1 MLAIYKK
8 ELRSYFHSFVGP
20 LFIGVTLFL
29 FGIYFAAYDLFMGYP
44 NIGYALSAVIFL
56 FFFSVPVLSMR
67 ILAEERRQK
76 TDQFLLTAPIQVSDI
91 VLGKFYA
98 LATLLLIPVAII
110 CVYPLVM
117 RAFGEIAFAQTYLA
131 IGAFF
136 LYGLACIA
144 IGEFVSSITESQ
156 MISAIVSFGFLFVGY
171 VMNAICNMIS
181 STGNWLTKLLSAF
194 DMSGRFDELM
204 DGSLSLTS
212 CVYFLSI
219 ILLFLI
225 FTEQSIQ
232 KRRYQVSK
240 NTFSL
245 GVYSSSVIVG
255 SVVVAVIL
263 NLIVAELP
271 SRYTVF
277 DLTENKLY
285 SLTDDT
291 KELVGNLDEDVAIY
305 VLSNENQA
313 DSTLAKT
320 LESYKGLS
328 SHITVTYV
336 DPAVNPKFYTKYTDG
351 SVSSNSVIVEGE
363 KRSRVVDYNDLYVT
377 EFDYTTYSQNVTGY
391 DAEGQITSAISYVL
405 SEDMPK
411 IYMVTGHGEVELD
424 STFTDLIQKA
434 NIDTETMNLM
444 DYDAVPE
451 DAAAVF
457 VNAPTEDF
465 SSDDTEKILTYLNN
479 GGDIYINTTYTGKDM
494 PNFDK
499 LLDYYGVQVSKGLI
513 IETATNGYYQ
523 DPFYL
528 LPTIEYD
535 TITSD
540 IYSGNS
546 YIFAPYCQGL
556 TYTDKEEVEVTPLL
570 SSSEESY
577 VREDI
582 ENSTSYDK
590 QEGDVDGPFYIGLS
604 CTVQVSGSDEVTDEV
619 TDTDTATDVEES
631 DASGTD
637 TTVMADSESTGVI
650 FSSANLFT
658 QEADVMV
665 AGTNQ
670 KLFSGMLSAFET
682 EDGDSSV
689 VIPAKSYEVEYL
701 TVSQSWISILSL
713 ITVIL
718 IPFSFL
724 ITGFVIW
731 FRRRKL

>member
-29 FGIYFAAYDLFMGYP
+29 FGIYFTAYDLFMGYP
-44 NIGYALSAVIFL
+44 YIGYALSAVIFL
-56 FFFSVPVLSMR
+56 FFFSVPILSMR
-67 ILAEERRQK
+67 ILAEERKQK
-76 TDQFLLTAPIQVSDI
+76 TDQFLLTAPIRVSDI

-110 CVYPLVM
+110 SIYPLVLS
-117 RAFGEIAFAQTYLA
+117 AFGEISFAETYLA

-156 MISAIVSFGFLFVGY
+156 MIAAIVSFGFLFVGY
-171 VMNAICNMIS
+171 VMKAICNMIS
-181 STGNWLTKLLSAF
+181 STGNWLTKILSAF

-204 DGSLSLTS
+204 DGSLSLAS
-212 CVYFLSI
+212 CLYFLSI

-232 KRRYQVSK
+232 KRRYHVSK
-240 NTFSL
+240 KNLSL
-245 GVYSSSVIVG
+245 SAYSSTVIVG
-255 SVVVAVIL
+255 SIAAAVIL

-277 DLTENKLY
+277 DLTANKLY

-291 KELVGNLDEDVAIY
+291 KELVSNIGEDVTIY
-305 VLSNENQA
+305 VLANENQA
-313 DSTLAKT
+313 DSTLANT
-320 LESYKGLS
+320 LDSYEGLS
-328 SHITVTYV
+328 SHIKVTYV

-351 SVSSNSVIVEGE
+351 SISSNSVIVESS
-363 KRSRVVDYNDLYVT
+363 KRSRVVDYNDLYVS
-377 EFDYTTYSQNVTGY
+377 EFDYSTYSQNVTGY

-411 IYMVTGHGEVELD
+411 IYIVTGHGELELD
-424 STFTDLIQKA
+424 STFTDMIQKA
-434 NIDTETMNLM
+434 NIDTETINLM

-457 VNAPTEDF
+457 VNAPTEDL
-465 SSDDTEKILTYLNN
+465 SSDDAEKLLNYMNN
-479 GGDIYINTTYTGKDM
+479 GGDIFINTTYTGKEM
-494 PNFDK
+494 PNFEK
-499 LLDYYGVQVSKGLI
+499 LLDFYGVQVSKGLI
-513 IETATNGYYQ
+513 IETAQNSYYQ

-528 LPTIEYD
+528 LPSIEYD

-556 TYTDKEEVEVTPLL
+556 TFTEKEDVEVTPLL
-570 SSSEESY
+570 ASSEKSY
-577 VREDI
+577 VRDDI
-582 ENSTSYDK
+582 ENSTGYDK
-590 QEGDVDGPFYIGLS
+590 QDGDVDGPFYIGLS
-604 CTVQVSGSDEVTDEV
+604 CMAQVSGSNSEETEDESLDHTQR
-619 TDTDTATDVEES
+619 
-631 DASGTD
+631 SGD
-637 TTVMADSESTGVI
+637 YSTGII
-650 FSSANLFT
+650 FSSENLFT

-670 KLFSGMLSAFET
+670 KLFSGVLQAFET
-682 EDGDSSV
+682 EDGESSSV
-689 VIPAKSYEVEYL
+689 VIPVKNYEVEYL
-701 TVSQSWISILSL
+701 TVSQSWISVLAL
-713 ITVIL
+713 ITVIV
-718 IPFSFL
+718 IPFGFL

-731 FRRRKL
+731 FRRRKR

>member
-29 FGIYFAAYDLFMGYP
+29 FGIYFTAYDLFMGYP
-44 NIGYALSAVIFL
+44 YIGYALSAVIFL
-56 FFFSVPVLSMR
+56 FFFSVPILSMR
-67 ILAEERRQK
+67 ILAEERKQK
-76 TDQFLLTAPIQVSDI
+76 TDQFLLTAPIEVSDI

-110 CVYPLVM
+110 SIYPLVLS
-117 RAFGEIAFAQTYLA
+117 AFGEISFAETYLA

-156 MISAIVSFGFLFVGY
+156 MIAAIVSFGFLFVGY
-171 VMNAICNMIS
+171 VMKAICNMIS
-181 STGNWLTKLLSAF
+181 STGNWLTKIFSAF

-204 DGSLSLTS
+204 DGSLSLAS
-212 CVYFLSI
+212 CLYFLSI

-232 KRRYQVSK
+232 KRRYHVSK
-240 NTFSL
+240 KNLSL
-245 GVYSSSVIVG
+245 SAYSSTVIVG
-255 SVVVAVIL
+255 SIAAAVIL

-271 SRYTVF
+271 IRYTVF
-277 DLTENKLY
+277 DLTANKLY

-291 KELVGNLDEDVAIY
+291 KELVGNIGEDVTIY
-305 VLSNENQA
+305 VLANENQA
-313 DSTLAKT
+313 DSTLANT
-320 LESYKGLS
+320 LDSYEGLS
-328 SHITVTYV
+328 AHIKVTYV

-351 SVSSNSVIVEGE
+351 SISSNSVIVESS
-363 KRSRVVDYNDLYVT
+363 KRSRVVDYNDLYVS
-377 EFDYTTYSQNVTGY
+377 EFDYSTYSQNATGY

-411 IYMVTGHGEVELD
+411 IYMVTGHGELELD
-424 STFTDLIQKA
+424 STFTDIIQKA
-434 NIDTETMNLM
+434 NIDTETINLM

-457 VNAPTEDF
+457 VNAPTEDL
-465 SSDDTEKILTYLNN
+465 SSDDAEKLLNYMNN
-479 GGDIYINTTYTGKDM
+479 GGDIFINTTYTGKEM
-494 PNFDK
+494 PNFEK
-499 LLDYYGVQVSKGLI
+499 LLDFYGVQVSRGLI
-513 IETATNGYYQ
+513 IETAQNSYYQ

-528 LPTIEYD
+528 LPSIEYD
-535 TITSD
+535 TVTSD

-556 TYTDKEEVEVTPLL
+556 TFTEKEDVEVTPLL
-570 SSSEESY
+570 ASSEKSY
-577 VREDI
+577 VRDDI

-590 QEGDVDGPFYIGLS
+590 QDGDVDGPFYIGLS
-604 CTVQVSGSDEVTDEV
+604 CTAQVSGSNS
-619 TDTDTATDVEES
+619 EEIEDGS
-631 DASGTD
+631 LDNTQKSGD
-637 TTVMADSESTGVI
+637 YSTGII
-650 FSSANLFT
+650 FSSENLFT
-658 QEADVMV
+658 QEADAMV

-670 KLFSGMLSAFET
+670 KLFSGVLQAFET
-682 EDGDSSV
+682 EDGESSSV
-689 VIPAKSYEVEYL
+689 VIPVKNYEVEYL
-701 TVSQSWISILSL
+701 TVSQSWISVLAL
-713 ITVIL
+713 ITVIV
-718 IPFSFL
+718 IPFGFL

>member
-29 FGIYFAAYDLFMGYP
+29 FGIYFTAYDLFMGYP
-44 NIGYALSAVIFL
+44 YIGYALSAVIFL
-56 FFFSVPVLSMR
+56 FFFSVPILSMR
-67 ILAEERRQK
+67 ILAEERKQK
-76 TDQFLLTAPIQVSDI
+76 TDQFLLTAPIRVSDI

-110 CVYPLVM
+110 SIYPLVLS
-117 RAFGEIAFAQTYLA
+117 AFGEISFAETYLA

-156 MISAIVSFGFLFVGY
+156 MIAAIVSFGFLFVGY
-171 VMNAICNMIS
+171 VMKAICNMIS
-181 STGNWLTKLLSAF
+181 STGNWLTKILSAF

-204 DGSLSLTS
+204 DGSLSLAS
-212 CVYFLSI
+212 CLYFLSI

-232 KRRYQVSK
+232 KRRYHVSK
-240 NTFSL
+240 KNLSL
-245 GVYSSSVIVG
+245 SAYSSTVIVG
-255 SVVVAVIL
+255 SIAAAVIL

-277 DLTENKLY
+277 DLTANKLY

-291 KELVGNLDEDVAIY
+291 KELVSNIGEDVTIY
-305 VLSNENQA
+305 VLANENQA
-313 DSTLAKT
+313 DSTLANT
-320 LESYKGLS
+320 LDSYEGLS
-328 SHITVTYV
+328 SHIKVTYV

-351 SVSSNSVIVEGE
+351 SISSNSVIVESS
-363 KRSRVVDYNDLYVT
+363 KHSRVVDYNDLYVS
-377 EFDYTTYSQNVTGY
+377 EFDYSTYSQNVTGY

-411 IYMVTGHGEVELD
+411 IYIVTGHGELELD
-424 STFTDLIQKA
+424 STFTDMIQKA
-434 NIDTETMNLM
+434 NIDTETINLM

-457 VNAPTEDF
+457 VNAPTEDL
-465 SSDDTEKILTYLNN
+465 SSDDAEKLLNYMNN
-479 GGDIYINTTYTGKDM
+479 GGDIFINTTYTGKEM
-494 PNFDK
+494 PNFEK
-499 LLDYYGVQVSKGLI
+499 LLDFYGVQVSKGLI
-513 IETATNGYYQ
+513 IETAQNSYYQ

-528 LPTIEYD
+528 LPSIEYD

-556 TYTDKEEVEVTPLL
+556 TFTEKEDVEVTPLL
-570 SSSEESY
+570 ASSEKSY
-577 VREDI
+577 VRDDI
-582 ENSTSYDK
+582 ENSTGYDK
-590 QEGDVDGPFYIGLS
+590 QDGDVDGPFYIGLS
-604 CTVQVSGSDEVTDEV
+604 CMAQVSGSNSEETEDESLDHTQR
-619 TDTDTATDVEES
+619 
-631 DASGTD
+631 SGD
-637 TTVMADSESTGVI
+637 YSTGII
-650 FSSANLFT
+650 FSSENLFT

-670 KLFSGMLSAFET
+670 KLFSGVLQAFET
-682 EDGDSSV
+682 EDGESSSV
-689 VIPAKSYEVEYL
+689 VIPVKNYEVEYL
-701 TVSQSWISILSL
+701 TVSQSWISVLAL
-713 ITVIL
+713 ITVIV
-718 IPFSFL
+718 IPFGFL

-731 FRRRKL
+731 FRRRKR

>member
-29 FGIYFAAYDLFMGYP
+29 FGIYFTAYDLFMGYP
-44 NIGYALSAVIFL
+44 YIGYALSAVIFL
-56 FFFSVPVLSMR
+56 FFFSVPILSMR
-67 ILAEERRQK
+67 ILAEERKQK
-76 TDQFLLTAPIQVSDI
+76 TDQFLLTAPVRVWDI

-110 CVYPLVM
+110 SIYPLVLS
-117 RAFGEIAFAQTYLA
+117 AFGEISFAETYLA
-131 IGAFF
+131 LGAFF

-156 MISAIVSFGFLFVGY
+156 MIAAIVSFGFLFVGY

-181 STGNWLTKLLSAF
+181 STGNWLTKILSVF

-204 DGSLSLTS
+204 DGSLSLSS

-219 ILLFLI
+219 ILLFLV

-232 KRRYQVSK
+232 KRRYHVSK
-240 NTFSL
+240 KNFSL
-245 GVYSSSVIVG
+245 SAYSSTVIAG
-255 SVVVAVIL
+255 SIAVAVIL

-277 DLTENKLY
+277 DLTANRLY

-291 KELVGNLDEDVAIY
+291 KELVSNIGEDVTIY
-305 VLSNENQA
+305 VLANENQA
-313 DSTLAKT
+313 DSTLANT
-320 LESYKGLS
+320 LDSYEGLS
-328 SHITVTYV
+328 SHIKVTYV

-351 SVSSNSVIVEGE
+351 SISSNSVIVESS
-363 KRSRVVDYNDLYVT
+363 KRSRVVDYNDLYVS
-377 EFDYTTYSQNVTGY
+377 ELDYSTYSQNVTGY

-405 SEDMPK
+405 SENMPK
-411 IYMVTGHGEVELD
+411 IYMVTGHGELELD
-424 STFTDLIQKA
+424 STFTDVIQKA
-434 NIDTETMNLM
+434 NIDTETINLM

-451 DAAAVF
+451 DAEAVF
-457 VNAPTEDF
+457 VNAPTEDL
-465 SSDDTEKILTYLNN
+465 SSDDAEKLLTYLNN
-479 GGDIYINTTYTGKDM
+479 GGDIFINTTYTGKDM

-499 LLDYYGVQVSKGLI
+499 LLDFYGVQVSKGLI
-513 IETATNGYYQ
+513 IETAQNSYYQ

-528 LPTIEYD
+528 LPSIEYD

-546 YIFAPYCQGL
+546 YVFAPYCQGL
-556 TYTDKEEVEVTPLL
+556 TFTEKEDVEVTPLL
-570 SSSEESY
+570 ASSEKSY
-577 VREDI
+577 VRDDI
-582 ENSTSYDK
+582 ENSTSYDR
-590 QEGDVDGPFYIGLS
+590 QDGDEDGPFYIGLS
-604 CTVQVSGSDEVTDEV
+604 CTAQVAGAASQEQETDESGN
-619 TDTDTATDVEES
+619 TDA
-631 DASGTD
+631 ASGD
-637 TTVMADSESTGVI
+637 VKNSESTAII
-650 FSSANLFT
+650 FSCENLFT
-658 QEADVMV
+658 QEADTMV

-670 KLFSGMLSAFET
+670 KLFSGVLQAFET
-682 EDGDSSV
+682 EDGESSSV
-689 VIPAKSYEVEYL
+689 VIPVKNYEVEYL
-701 TVSQSWISILSL
+701 TVSQSWISILAL
-713 ITVIL
+713 ITVIV
-718 IPFSFL
+718 IPFGFL

>member
-29 FGIYFAAYDLFMGYP
+29 FGIYFTAYDLFMGYP
-44 NIGYALSAVIFL
+44 YIGYALSAVIFL
-56 FFFSVPVLSMR
+56 FFFSVPILSMR
-67 ILAEERRQK
+67 ILAEERKQK
-76 TDQFLLTAPIQVSDI
+76 TDQFLLTAPVRVWDI

-110 CVYPLVM
+110 SIYPLVLS
-117 RAFGEIAFAQTYLA
+117 AFGEISFAETYLA
-131 IGAFF
+131 LGAFF

-156 MISAIVSFGFLFVGY
+156 MIAAIVSFGFLFVGY

-181 STGNWLTKLLSAF
+181 STGNWLTKILSVF

-204 DGSLSLTS
+204 DGSLSLSS

-219 ILLFLI
+219 ILLFLV

-232 KRRYQVSK
+232 KRRYHVSK
-240 NTFSL
+240 KNFSL
-245 GVYSSSVIVG
+245 SAYSSTVIAG
-255 SVVVAVIL
+255 SIAVAVIL

-277 DLTENKLY
+277 DLTANRLY

-291 KELVGNLDEDVAIY
+291 KELVSNIGEDVTIY
-305 VLSNENQA
+305 VLANENQA
-313 DSTLAKT
+313 DSTLANT
-320 LESYKGLS
+320 LDSYEGLS
-328 SHITVTYV
+328 SHIKVTYV

-351 SVSSNSVIVEGE
+351 SISSNSVIVESS
-363 KRSRVVDYNDLYVT
+363 KRSRVVDYNDLYVS
-377 EFDYTTYSQNVTGY
+377 ELDYSTYSQNVTGY

-405 SEDMPK
+405 SENMPK
-411 IYMVTGHGEVELD
+411 IYMVTGHGELELD
-424 STFTDLIQKA
+424 STFTDAIQKA
-434 NIDTETMNLM
+434 NIDTETINLM

-457 VNAPTEDF
+457 VNAPAGDF
-465 SSDDTEKILTYLNN
+465 SSDDTEKLLTYLND
-479 GGDIYINTTYTGKDM
+479 GGDIFINTTYTGKDM

-499 LLDYYGVQVSKGLI
+499 LLDFYGVQVSKGLI
-513 IETATNGYYQ
+513 IETAQNSYYQ

-528 LPTIEYD
+528 LPSIEYD

-546 YIFAPYCQGL
+546 YVFAPYCQGL
-556 TYTDKEEVEVTPLL
+556 TFTEKEDVEVTPLL
-570 SSSEESY
+570 ASSEKSY
-577 VREDI
+577 VRDDI
-582 ENSTSYDK
+582 ENSTSYDR
-590 QEGDVDGPFYIGLS
+590 QDGDEDGPFYIGLS
-604 CTVQVSGSDEVTDEV
+604 CTAQVAGAASQEQETDESGN
-619 TDTDTATDVEES
+619 TDA
-631 DASGTD
+631 ASGD
-637 TTVMADSESTGVI
+637 VKNSESTAII
-650 FSSANLFT
+650 FSCENLFT
-658 QEADVMV
+658 QEADTMV

-670 KLFSGMLSAFET
+670 KLFSGVLQAFET
-682 EDGDSSV
+682 EDGESSSV
-689 VIPAKSYEVEYL
+689 VIPVKNYEVEYL
-701 TVSQSWISILSL
+701 TVSQSWISILAL
-713 ITVIL
+713 ITVIV
-718 IPFSFL
+718 IPFGFL